1 MNYRWILPGPA
12 DCSLAARLAAEFQ
25 VSPLGGSILARQ
37 KLTDAIEV
45 EQFLRPLLKQLSDPF
60 LLPDMRAAVERID
73 RALRANERIV
83 LYGDYDVDG
92 VTSLTILCRVLRAFG
107 GKVECFLPH
116 RIEEGYGLSAV
127 GVERCFEEY
136 APQLLIAMDCGT
148 NSVSEVAEIRKRGAD
163 VVIIDH
169 HEYSGTRPDCVAL
182 VNPKLMGKFTY
193 FCTGGLAFKVAH
205 ALLKHS
211 PLPNFDLREY
221 LDLVA
226 LATLA
231 DLVPLTGENRLL
243 VRKGLEQMRGTRWP
257 GLAALMLEAG
267 VKNPVRSGDVG
278 FQLGPRINAAGRL
291 GTAQVALKLLLTNDP
306 KEAAELAA
314 QLNSQN
320 AERRGIEQH
329 VAKEADAWVRENFD
343 PARDASIVAGQR
355 DWHDGVLGIVA
366 SRISRRY
373 YRPALVVGFNA
384 EGRGKGSGR
393 SIEGLCLVTALTRC
407 GMHLEKFGG
416 HEMAAGLSL
425 REENFAEFRAAFER
439 TARELLNSE
448 MLVPLLNIDTELNL
462 GDVDFPAI
470 EDQDLL
476 EPYGMGNRQPLCL
489 VRGVTPSAAPRVLK
503 EKHLKFDFQHGRRR
517 IAAIFFDGAAHELP
531 RPPWDIA
538 FRLERNEFNGRVD
551 PQMQVVAIRAAA

>member
-1 MNYRWILPGPA
+1 MHYRWILPGAA
-12 DCSLAARLAAEFQ
+12 DRSLAARLAAEYR
-25 VSPLGGSILARQ
+25 LTALAGSVLARQ
-37 KLTDAIEV
+37 KLTESAEV
-45 EQFLRPLLKQLSDPF
+45 EQFLRPLLKQLTDPF
-60 LLPDMRAAVERID
+60 LLPDMREAVERID

-92 VTSLTILCRVLRAFG
+92 VTSLAILCRVLRAFG

-116 RIEEGYGLSAV
+116 RIDEGYGLSAA
-127 GVERCFEEY
+127 GVKRCFEEHS
-136 APQLLIAMDCGT
+136 PQLLIAVDCGT
-148 NSVSEVAEIRKRGAD
+148 NSVADVAEIRRRGAD
-163 VVIIDH
+163 VIIVDH
-169 HEYSGTRPDCVAL
+169 HEYAGERPDCIAL
-182 VNPKLMGKFTY
+182 VNPKLKGEFTY
-193 FCTGGLAFKVAH
+193 LCSAGLAFKVAH

-211 PLPNFDLREY
+211 PLPDLDLRDY

-231 DLVPLTGENRLL
+231 DLVPLTAENRLL
-243 VRKGLEQMRGTRWP
+243 VRKGLEQMRCTRWP
-257 GLAALMLEAG
+257 GLAALMVEAG

-291 GTAQVALKLLLTNDP
+291 GTAQVALQLLLTNDRQ
-306 KEAAELAA
+306 EAGKLAA
-314 QLNSQN
+314 QLNRQN
-320 AERRGIEQH
+320 AERRGVEQQ
-329 VAKEADAWVRENFD
+329 VAREAEAWVQEHFD

-407 GMHLEKFGG
+407 GAHLEKFGG

-425 REENFAEFRAAFER
+425 REENFAEFRVAFEKA
-439 TARELLNSE
+439 ARELLDDE
-448 MLVPLLNIDTELNL
+448 MRVPSLSIDAELDL

-470 EDQDLL
+470 EDQDIL

-503 EKHLKFDFQHGRRR
+503 EKHLRFDFQHGRRR
-517 IAAIFFDGAAHELP
+517 ITAIYFDGAGHELP

-551 PQMQVVAIRAAA
+551 PQMQIVAIRASA

>member
-1 MNYRWILPGPA
+1 MHYRWIIPGAA
-12 DCSLAARLAAEFQ
+12 DRSLAARLAAEFRIT
-25 VSPLGGSILARQ
+25 PLGGSVLARQ
-37 KLTDAIEV
+37 KLTAATEV
-45 EQFLRPLLKQLSDPF
+45 EQFLRPLLKQLADPF
-60 LLPDMRAAVERID
+60 LLPDMRAAVD
-73 RALRANERIV
+73 RMDQALRTNERIV

-92 VTSLTILCRVLRAFG
+92 VTSLAILCRVLRAFG

-116 RIEEGYGLSAV
+116 RMDEGYGLSAA

-136 APQLLIAMDCGT
+136 SPQLLIAVDCGT
-148 NSVSEVAEIRKRGAD
+148 NSVADVAEIRRRGAE
-163 VVIIDH
+163 VIIIDH
-169 HEYSGTRPDCVAL
+169 HEYAGERPDCVAL
-182 VNPKLMGKFTY
+182 VNPKLTGEFTY
-193 FCTGGLAFKVAH
+193 LCSAGLAFKVAH

-211 PLPNFDLREY
+211 PLPDFDLREY

-231 DLVPLTGENRLL
+231 DLVPLTAENRLL
-243 VRKGLEQMRGTRWP
+243 VRKGLEQMAQTRWP

-267 VKNPVRSGDVG
+267 VKTPVRSGDVG

-291 GTAQVALKLLLTNDP
+291 GTAQVALKLLLTNDAG
-306 KEAAELAA
+306 EGAALAA
-314 QLNSQN
+314 QLNRQN
-320 AERRGIEQH
+320 AERRGVEQH
-329 VAKEADAWVRENFD
+329 VAREADAWVQENFD
-343 PARDASIVAGQR
+343 PARDASIIAGQR

-384 EGRGKGSGR
+384 DGRGKGSGR

-407 GMHLEKFGG
+407 GAHLEKFGG
-416 HEMAAGLSL
+416 HEMAAGLSV
-425 REENFAEFRAAFER
+425 REENFAEFRAAFEQA
-439 TARELLNSE
+439 ARELLNDE
-448 MLVPLLNIDTELNL
+448 LLVPSLSIDAELNL

-489 VRGVTPSAAPRVLK
+489 VRGITPAAAPRVLK
-503 EKHLKFDFQHGRRR
+503 EKHLRFDFQHGRRR
-517 IAAIFFDGAAHELP
+517 IGAIFFDGASHDLP

-551 PQMQVVAIRAAA
+551 PQMQIVAIRAAS

>member
-1 MNYRWILPGPA
+1 M
-12 DCSLAARLAAEFQ
+12 
-25 VSPLGGSILARQ
+25 GGSILARQ

-116 RIEEGYGLSAV
+116 RIEEGYGLSAA

-148 NSVSEVAEIRKRGAD
+148 NSVFEVAEMRKRGAD

-182 VNPKLMGKFTY
+182 VNPKLMGEFTY
-193 FCTGGLAFKVAH
+193 LCTAGLAFKVAH

-211 PLPNFDLREY
+211 PLPDFDLREY

-231 DLVPLTGENRLL
+231 DLVPLTAENRLL
-243 VRKGLEQMRGTRWP
+243 VRKGLEQMRSTRWP
-257 GLAALMLEAG
+257 GLAALMIEAG
-267 VKNPVRSGDVG
+267 VKNPVRSSDVG

-314 QLNSQN
+314 QLNRQN

-407 GMHLEKFGG
+407 GRHLEKFGG

-425 REENFAEFRAAFER
+425 REENFAEFRTAFER
-439 TARELLNSE
+439 TARELLNDE
-448 MLVPLLNIDTELNL
+448 MLVPLLSIDAELNL

-489 VRGVTPSAAPRVLK
+489 VRGVTPAAAPRILK

-517 IAAIFFDGAAHELP
+517 IAAIFFDGAVQELP